1 MKKLY
6 GCLMLVLLLITCRIS
21 ALSDPD
27 LTLQDLSVR
36 SGSWADEYLQ
46 ILKERSEG
54 IRAYQDYVI
63 SITYSFVCRAVG
75 FMDLTGD
82 GVPELLF
89 LDLVEDT
96 EYGFHVG
103 RLWIYTPDRQGVHC
117 MLTLQPEIDDLLYSR
132 YYLADNGVLTVY
144 LSDCEAGWILQL
156 RSDRN
161 GHYEAVTTIT
171 EQEDF
176 SGEGPD
182 YYYQNGKKISSGKY
196 KSLKSKIQKGQ
207 GSLIGSLQ
215 VDEGGYGFT
224 YTLAEAMEFLSSGK
238 ADLFE
243 IRAIDGRSCLLIPIE
258 DDIAANGQP
267 AFATKQATD
276 RLSF

>member
-1 MKKLY
+1 MKKRI
-6 GCLMLVLLLITCRIS
+6 GCLLLVLLLMTCLTT
-21 ALSDPD
+21 ACADPD
-27 LTLQDLSVR
+27 LTLQDPSVR
-36 SGSWADEYLQ
+36 SGSWTEAYLQ

-54 IRAYQDYVI
+54 IQAYQDYVI
-63 SITYSFVCRAVG
+63 SITYTYVCRAVG
-75 FMDLTGD
+75 LTDLTGD

-96 EYGFHVG
+96 EYGFKVG

-117 MLTLQPEIDDLLYSR
+117 ALTLQPEIDDLLYSR
-132 YYLADNGVLTVY
+132 YYLADNGLLTVY

-171 EQEDF
+171 DQEDF

-182 YYYQNGKKISSGKY
+182 YYYQNGKKISAGKY

-215 VDEGGYGFT
+215 VDEGGYGLT
-224 YTLAEAMEFLSSGK
+224 YTLAEALEFLASGK
-238 ADLFE
+238 ADK
-243 IRAIDGRSCLLIPIE
+243 ASG
-258 DDIAANGQP
+258 ANGQP
-267 AFATKQATD
+267 ASAVK
-276 RLSF
+276 